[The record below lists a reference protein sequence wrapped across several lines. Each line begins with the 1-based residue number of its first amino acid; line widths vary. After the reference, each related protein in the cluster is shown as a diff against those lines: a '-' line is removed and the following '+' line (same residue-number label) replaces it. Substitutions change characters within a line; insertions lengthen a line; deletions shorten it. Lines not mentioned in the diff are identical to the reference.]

1 MITRDS
7 KAAIPVLDPTQG
19 KQPYKKTQIGCKLL
33 QKYNTVLQSCF
44 SYLTEQR
51 LTIGVKR

>member
-19 KQPYKKTQIGCKLL
+19 KQPYKKTQIGCKLP
-33 QKYNTVLQSCF
+33 QKYNIVLQSCF

-51 LTIGVKR
+51 LTIGVKP

>member
-19 KQPYKKTQIGCKLL
+19 KQPQTTTLSQQCW
-33 QKYNTVLQSCF
+33 SCF
-44 SYLTEQR
+44 FPLTE
-51 LTIGVKR
+51 

>member
-19 KQPYKKTQIGCKLL
+19 KQPYKKTHIGFELP
-33 QKYNTVLQSCF
+33 QKCNTLF
-44 SYLTEQR
+44 LPNRTE
-51 LTIGVKR
+51 IDYGC